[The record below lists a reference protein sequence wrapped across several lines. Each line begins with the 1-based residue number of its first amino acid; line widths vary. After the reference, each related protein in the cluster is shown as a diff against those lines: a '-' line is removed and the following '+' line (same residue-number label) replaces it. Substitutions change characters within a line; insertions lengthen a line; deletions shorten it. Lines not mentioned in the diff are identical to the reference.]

1 MLDASRNSVSRRRRK
16 EERRKEDESILI
28 VWTCIQPSQTVR
40 RRWAIGYGYYII
52 FFPSLFL
59 PVCCCCCCCLYAAVD
74 TAITADADQ
83 SQFCFLCSSPER
95 NSHHP
100 SCAVVLISIA
110 NSPARF
116 DVEQRRQNVEGRIQ
130 EGGKGVS
137 IYGIRCCCTVHLYN
151 RVWKE

>member
-1 MLDASRNSVSRRRRK
+1 MHLATPYLDEGGRRK
-16 EERRKEDESILI
+16 EEKKMNQSSEFEHLYNHR
-28 VWTCIQPSQTVR
+28 R

-116 DVEQRRQNVEGRIQ
+116 DVEQRRQTVEGRIQ

-137 IYGIRCCCTVHLYN
+137 IYGIRCCCPVHLYN